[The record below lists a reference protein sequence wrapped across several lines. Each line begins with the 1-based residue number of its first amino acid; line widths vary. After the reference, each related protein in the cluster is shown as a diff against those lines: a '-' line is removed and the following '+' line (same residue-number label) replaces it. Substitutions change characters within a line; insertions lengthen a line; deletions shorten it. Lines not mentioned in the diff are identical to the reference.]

1 MDESAKRHNEN
12 SNLIKEIQAS
22 TVAAIRNQSASIKAL
37 EIQIGQMSKVHQE
50 RESGSL
56 PSSTETNPGDH
67 LKSISTTIET
77 DTPLIRQKEVL
88 EELMN
93 GKESASNLKR
103 LLKEKPKIGYQ
114 IEASMNVH
122 DSAILEDSPPLKEKD
137 PRSFTIP
144 CYINNICFEKAL
156 ADSGARVS
164 VMPYSTF
171 TNLGLG
177 ELASAKLIIEL
188 ADRTIKCL
196 KGIAKYV
203 LVGIDKFVFPID
215 FIVLDMLEDIKVS
228 LILGRPFLSTAHAKI
243 DVFKRK
249 ITLIVGDDKF
259 MFKSD
264 NPTNNIIRRVYALVL
279 RERMELDLEAR
290 QWAKV

>member
-1 MDESAKRHNEN
+1 MEESMSKFMTESAKRHDEN
-12 SNLIKEIQAS
+12 SNLIKEIRAS
-22 TVAAIRNQSASIKAL
+22 TDATILNQGASIKAL
-37 EIQIGQMSKVHQE
+37 EIQIGQMSKVLQE
-50 RESGSL
+50 RGSRSL
-56 PSSTETNPGDH
+56 LSSTETNLRDH
-67 LKSISTTIET
+67 VKLISTTVEI
-77 DTPLIRQKEVL
+77 DTPSIR
-88 EELMN
+88 
-93 GKESASNLKR
+93 
-103 LLKEKPKIGYQ
+103 P
-114 IEASMNVH
+114 
-122 DSAILEDSPPLKEKD
+122 
-137 PRSFTIP
+137 
-144 CYINNICFEKAL
+144 
-156 ADSGARVS
+156 DSGARVS

-196 KGIAKYV
+196 RGIAKYV